1 MYGLRQMIICISEL
15 IVPSKLFD
23 FTMYITAGQ
32 QGCGDDMAVG
42 QVATMGRKARD
53 KATEN

>member
-1 MYGLRQMIICISEL
+1 MLAMAFYTG
-15 IVPSKLFD
+15 